1 MKTPALSLSRR
12 LRKSP
17 FEARSLASATA
28 VSVYNH
34 VALPTA
40 YASLE
45 DDYWHLREHVQ
56 IWDVACQVQVQIKGR
71 DALKLVE
78 YLTPRDLSRIVP
90 GQCMYA
96 PLIDEHAGIVNDP
109 IILCLAADHYWLS
122 ISDSDVLLWVKGLA
136 MGGGFD
142 VSVTD
147 PDVFPLAI
155 QGPKAEVLLERL
167 IDEPVASIRPFRFIH
182 TQIAGTPLVV
192 ARTGWSGQGGFE
204 MYLDRPSEG
213 INLWDAVVAKG
224 RDLNLRPGCPN
235 LIDRIETGLLSY
247 GNDMTLGNN
256 PIESGL
262 DRFFKLGK
270 TADYL
275 GRAALEKIALAGPE
289 MQMVRLAVPGDAIA
303 NPRET
308 YAMRVSDAQG
318 AGYVTSITY
327 SPRLKCNVGLGY
339 APASQSAAGTPVTI
353 ATSAGLTQG
362 KIATHEWQT
371 TPN

>member
-28 VSVYNH
+28 ASVYNH
-34 VALPTA
+34 IPLPTA

-71 DALKLVE
+71 NALKLVE

-122 ISDSDVLLWVKGLA
+122 ISDSDLLLWVKGLA

-142 VSVTD
+142 VEVTD

-155 QGPKAEVLLERL
+155 QGPKAEVLLDRL
-167 IDEPVASIRPFRFIH
+167 IDEPVADIRPFRFIH
-182 TQIAGTPLVV
+182 TQIAGTPVMV

-213 INLWDAVVAKG
+213 INLWDAVVAEG
-224 RDLNLRPGCPN
+224 SDLNLRPGCPN
-235 LIDRIETGLLSY
+235 LIERIESGLLSY
-247 GNDMTLGNN
+247 GNDMTLANN
-256 PIESGL
+256 PIEAGL

-270 TADYL
+270 SADYL
-275 GRAALEKIALAGPE
+275 GRVALEKIATEGVSSRL
-289 MQMVRLAVPGDAIA
+289 VRLTIAGAPLA
-303 NPRET
+303 NPRTVYAICDET
-308 YAMRVSDAQG
+308 GVETG
-318 AGYVTSITY
+318 AVTSAVY
-327 SPRLKCNVGLGY
+327 SPRLETNV
-339 APASQSAAGTPVTI
+339 AFA
-353 ATSAGLTQG
+353 
-362 KIATHEWQT
+362 
-371 TPN
+371 

>member
-28 VSVYNH
+28 ASVYNH
-34 VALPTA
+34 VPLPTA

-71 DALKLVE
+71 NALKLVE

-142 VSVTD
+142 VEVTD

-155 QGPKAEVLLERL
+155 QGPKAEVLLDRL
-167 IDEPVASIRPFRFIH
+167 IDEPVADIRPFRFIH
-182 TQIAGTPLVV
+182 TQIAGTPVVV

-204 MYLDRPSEG
+204 MYLERPSEG
-213 INLWDAVVAKG
+213 LRLWDAIVSAG
-224 RDLNLRPGCPN
+224 GDLSLRPGCPN

-247 GNDMTLGNN
+247 GNDMTLRNN
-256 PIESGL
+256 PIEAGL

-270 TADYL
+270 EADYL
-275 GRAALEKIALAGPE
+275 GREALEKIAQTGPGLR
-289 MQMVRLAVPGDAIA
+289 MVRLAVPGDPIT

-308 YAMRVSDAQG
+308 YAMRVGDAQD

-339 APASQSAAGTPVTI
+339 APASQSTAGTDVAI
-353 ATSAGLTQG
+353 ETSAGLAEG

-371 TPN
+371 TAD